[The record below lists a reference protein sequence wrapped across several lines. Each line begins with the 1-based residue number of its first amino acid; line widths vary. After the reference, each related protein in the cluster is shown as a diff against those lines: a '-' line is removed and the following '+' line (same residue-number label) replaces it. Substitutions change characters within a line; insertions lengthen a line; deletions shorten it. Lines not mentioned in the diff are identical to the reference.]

1 MGSSSQTIINT
12 HCILYCNN
20 CFLKAQYINI
30 MMASSMMMMITTRFP
45 LLLPYG
51 FMCLKAHLGLYI
63 LFRYLLPGSTTT
75 TTRVVPP
82 WTQSPS
88 LTAHRMVAFCA
99 MIHWTYLGFRHI
111 GSFDY
116 STSQSTATLFIPAGF
131 DLAQCVMGALVCWDI
146 PSSVVG
152 GSGPT
157 DLMMHLHHGGMLL
170 VVSCVLWGKVG
181 THVAPIFLGVIE
193 LSSIP
198 LQLVDLFHPTK
209 SPHWHQYINHN
220 NDNNNNNNDT
230 TLSTSSSSSS
240 AAASATSATR
250 FFPKVCS
257 TVNDISR
264 MLFALLFLVIR
275 GLYFPYIVVTIAIPD
290 FYLYAVDDGSSSSSR
305 VSATILLIMSIL
317 FSLLQL
323 YWATL
328 VVGQIRKATN
338 TNTKKSGSRS
348 GSGKEQDTKLE

>member
-1 MGSSSQTIINT
+1 
-12 HCILYCNN
+12 
-20 CFLKAQYINI
+20 

-63 LFRYLLPGSTTT
+63 LFRYLLPGSTTTTT

-193 LSSIP
+193 VSSIP

-209 SPHWHQYINHN
+209 SPHWHKYIND
-220 NDNNNNNNDT
+220 NDNDT
-230 TLSTSSSSSS
+230 TLSASTSSSS
-240 AAASATSATR
+240 AAAAATR
-250 FFPKVCS
+250 FFPKVCA
-257 TVNDISR
+257 TVNEISR
-264 MLFALLFLVIR
+264 ILFAVLFLVVR

-290 FYLYAVDDGSSSSSR
+290 FYAEGSLSST
-305 VSATILLIMSIL
+305 VLLIMSIL

-328 VVGQIRKATN
+328 VVGQIRKAAN
-338 TNTKKSGSRS
+338 NNNSESGNR
-348 GSGKEQDTKLE
+348 SGKEQGTKIE

>member
-1 MGSSSQTIINT
+1 
-12 HCILYCNN
+12 
-20 CFLKAQYINI
+20 
-30 MMASSMMMMITTRFP
+30 MMISSMLMMISKRFP

-51 FMCLKAHLGLYI
+51 FMCLRAHLGLYI
-63 LFRYLLPGSTTT
+63 LFRYLLPVPRTSTSPTTT
-75 TTRVVPP
+75 TTTTPVAPP
-82 WTQSPS
+82 WKQSPS

-111 GSFDY
+111 RSFDY
-116 STSQSTATLFIPAGF
+116 NSDSTSNATIFIPAGF
-131 DLAQCVMGALVCWDI
+131 DLAQVVMGALVCWDI

-170 VVSCVLWGKVG
+170 VVSCVLLGKVG

-193 LSSIP
+193 VSSIP

-209 SPHWHQYINHN
+209 SPHWHKYIND
-220 NDNNNNNNDT
+220 NDNDNDNDT
-230 TLSTSSSSSS
+230 TLSTSSSPAS
-240 AAASATSATR
+240 AAATR
-250 FFPKVCS
+250 FFPKVCA
-257 TVNDISR
+257 TVNEISR
-264 MLFALLFLVIR
+264 ILFALLFLVVR

-290 FYLYAVDDGSSSSSR
+290 FYAEGSLSST
-305 VSATILLIMSIL
+305 VLLIMSIL

-328 VVGQIRKATN
+328 VVGQIRKAAN
-338 TNTKKSGSRS
+338 NNNSESGNRSGSRS
-348 GSGKEQDTKLE
+348 GKEQGTKIE